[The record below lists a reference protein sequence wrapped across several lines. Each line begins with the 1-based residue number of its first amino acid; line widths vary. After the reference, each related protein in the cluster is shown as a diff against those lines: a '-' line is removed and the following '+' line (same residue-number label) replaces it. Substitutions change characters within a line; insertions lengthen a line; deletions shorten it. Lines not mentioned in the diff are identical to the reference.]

1 MMNST
6 PLRAQTQDALERGL
20 HAVERASERASH
32 SLAEQAGHAAA
43 QMQDLGREASY
54 QATRMRRQTA
64 GYVRKEP
71 MKALLISAAVG
82 AVAVGLV
89 ALFGR
94 SAR

>member
-6 PLRAQTQDALERGL
+6 PLRTQTHDALERGL
-20 HAVERASERASH
+20 HAIERASERAAT
-32 SLAEQAGHAAA
+32 SLSEQASHAAV

-54 QATRMRRQTA
+54 QATRMRRQTL
-64 GYVRKEP
+64 GYVRQEP

-89 ALFGR
+89 ALLGR

>member
-6 PLRAQTQDALERGL
+6 PLRTQTHDALDRGL

-32 SLAEQAGHAAA
+32 SLTEHAGHAAA
-43 QMQDLGREASY
+43 QLQDLGREASY
-54 QATRMRRQTA
+54 RATRLRRQTE
-64 GYVRKEP
+64 GYVRKTP

-82 AVAVGLV
+82 ALAVGLV